1 MSERRRRSDFAV
13 ALFVTIFWAA
23 VVFAVDGIIAIVIDR
38 DPIEADVGPYYAI
51 VALLLAAVVT
61 WLSVATVLANDS
73 PWLTA
78 VASTGL
84 VYLVLVG
91 TAAPLGLELVVEQAA
106 SPFVIAAALLSG
118 LTVVF
123 SWSLLRRWWPNR
135 PSSTER
141 GRPPG

>member
-23 VVFAVDGIIAIVIDR
+23 VVFAVDRILAIVLDR

-61 WLSVATVLANDS
+61 WYSVATVLASDS

-78 VASTGL
+78 FVATAL

-91 TAAPLGLELVVEQAA
+91 SAAPIGLELVAEQAS
-106 SPFVIAAALLSG
+106 SPFVIAASLLSG

-123 SWSLLRRWWPNR
+123 GWSFLRRWWPNR
-135 PSSTER
+135 PR
-141 GRPPG
+141 

>member
-1 MSERRRRSDFAV
+1 MSERQRRSDFAV

-91 TAAPLGLELVVEQAA
+91 TAAPLGLELVVDQAR

-123 SWSLLRRWWPNR
+123 GWSVVPRMRVSRGPGTRR
-135 PSSTER
+135 
-141 GRPPG
+141 

>member
-23 VVFAVDGIIAIVIDR
+23 VVFAVDGIIAIVVDR

-51 VALLLAAVVT
+51 VALLLAAIVT
-61 WLSVATVLANDS
+61 WLSVATVLASDS
-73 PWLTA
+73 PWLSALTA
-78 VASTGL
+78 TAL
-84 VYLVLVG
+84 VYLVLVA
-91 TAAPLGLELVVEQAA
+91 TATPIGLGLVAQQAA

-135 PSSTER
+135 PR
-141 GRPPG
+141 